1 MNNKDSERMHIVENN
16 KEDMQKEIKIYNNKK
31 NQFDSKN
38 IKKKKINEIG
48 SKLEL
53 EQIKINK
60 ILKSKNNN
68 TNGTI
73 YKNFQKYDLK
83 EKEDD
88 SYQKFKKTQY
98 SNMKKGESMIYIQ
111 QKIKEDDSSESQG
124 TNMEDISSQ
133 SSEPKKKIIRAYN
146 SFNVFEIIITEFL
159 PCCRSQE
166 MVIKSEALEMAN
178 NIIFKKMDVITYVR
192 NMILF
197 DLLNQLILDDSKK
210 TIVNFLC
217 RPIISLNTKQKNEF
231 EEFYKN
237 YREKDFKKFYQEI
250 QDLSQIENKDEKA
263 NKLISVSNEHLQKF
277 V

>member
-1 MNNKDSERMHIVENN
+1 
-16 KEDMQKEIKIYNNKK
+16 
-31 NQFDSKN
+31 
-38 IKKKKINEIG
+38 
-48 SKLEL
+48 
-53 EQIKINK
+53 
-60 ILKSKNNN
+60 
-68 TNGTI
+68 
-73 YKNFQKYDLK
+73 
-83 EKEDD
+83 
-88 SYQKFKKTQY
+88 
-98 SNMKKGESMIYIQ
+98 
-111 QKIKEDDSSESQG
+111 
-124 TNMEDISSQ
+124 
-133 SSEPKKKIIRAYN
+133 
-146 SFNVFEIIITEFL
+146 
-159 PCCRSQE
+159 
-166 MVIKSEALEMAN
+166 
-178 NIIFKKMDVITYVR
+178 MDVITYVR

>member
-1 MNNKDSERMHIVENN
+1 MTKRM
-16 KEDMQKEIKIYNNKK
+16 
-31 NQFDSKN
+31 S
-38 IKKKKINEIG
+38 
-48 SKLEL
+48 
-53 EQIKINK
+53 
-60 ILKSKNNN
+60 
-68 TNGTI
+68 
-73 YKNFQKYDLK
+73 
-83 EKEDD
+83 
-88 SYQKFKKTQY
+88 
-98 SNMKKGESMIYIQ
+98 
-111 QKIKEDDSSESQG
+111 
-124 TNMEDISSQ
+124 
-133 SSEPKKKIIRAYN
+133 
-146 SFNVFEIIITEFL
+146 
-159 PCCRSQE
+159 
-166 MVIKSEALEMAN
+166 IKSEANERAN
-178 NIIFKKMDVITYVR
+178 NILFKKMDVITYVR